1 MSAPGESWPRR
12 FAVPLAATLG
22 YAWAVLV
29 ALLAIDAL
37 QAERAAR
44 EQARFGN
51 ALAEQ
56 LAARAEEPLL
66 RQDRVGLG
74 VAANQA
80 AARAEVRQVAIHT
93 MDGRPFVVAGE
104 PPGPDATAFVQ
115 PVVVA
120 DEATAEVR
128 VALNADAFARP
139 FAHTLAIAWP
149 YLTAG
154 LAITLLAAFGG
165 PRVFTWWS
173 GVTPAPPPAPE
184 TATPPAPEPLAPTP
198 GTTLV
203 VANLFADAASSSVA
217 PDALAAAANLADHIA
232 RVYDADI
239 APLPSTGCAL
249 LFRDDAGADRP
260 FNAVCATLLLRRLL
274 EHWQTTEAP
283 FGDAE
288 HLFRYAVEHFDAP
301 APAPPEFPKSEAA
314 SDVLLL
320 SSLAHN
326 GEIVIGQ
333 AALAALAGTERVH
346 VDPLEN
352 PAAAALATSATPGGI
367 LRDVAPDYQPLLD
380 AQARE
385 IATAAG
391 FESAQPGNDVE

>member
-1 MSAPGESWPRR
+1 MSEPAESWPRR

-22 YAWAVLV
+22 YACAVFV
-29 ALLAIDAL
+29 ALLAMEAL

-44 EQARFGN
+44 EQSRFGN

-139 FAHTLAIAWP
+139 FTHTLVIAWP
-149 YLTAG
+149 FFTAG
-154 LAITLLAAFGG
+154 LAITLLAAIGG
-165 PRVFTWWS
+165 PRVFAWRR
-173 GVTPAPPPAPE
+173 GVTAAPPAPE
-184 TATPPAPEPLAPTP
+184 TAAPPAPEPHAPTP
-198 GTTLV
+198 GTTLI
-203 VANLFADAASSSVA
+203 VANLFADAPSPNDA

-232 RVYDADI
+232 RVYDADV
-239 APLPSTGCAL
+239 ALLPSTGCAL
-249 LFRDDAGADRP
+249 LFGDDAGADRP

-274 EHWQTTEAP
+274 EHWQMAEVPPTAS
-283 FGDAE
+283 E
-288 HLFRYAVEHFDAP
+288 HLFRYAVEHFAAP
-301 APAPPEFPKSEAA
+301 VPAPPELPKSEAA

-320 SSLAHN
+320 SSLVHN

-333 AALAALAGTERVH
+333 AILDALEGPERIH

-367 LRDVAPDYQPLLD
+367 LRGVATDYQPLLD

>member
-1 MSAPGESWPRR
+1 MSEPAESWPWR

-22 YAWAVLV
+22 YACAVFV
-29 ALLAIDAL
+29 AALAYSAL
-37 QAERAAR
+37 EAERAAR

-115 PVVVA
+115 SVVVA

-149 YLTAG
+149 FLAAG

-165 PRVFTWWS
+165 PRVFARWR
-173 GVTPAPPPAPE
+173 GVTAAPPAPE
-184 TATPPAPEPLAPTP
+184 TAAPPAPAPPAPTP
-198 GTTLV
+198 GATFV
-203 VANLFADAASSSVA
+203 VANLFADAPSTSDA

-232 RVYDADI
+232 RMYDADV
-239 APLPSTGCAL
+239 APLPSTGHAL

-260 FNAVCATLLLRRLL
+260 FNAVCAALLLRRSL
-274 EHWQTTEAP
+274 EHWQMATAP
-283 FGDAE
+283 PSASE
-288 HLFRYAVEHFDAP
+288 HLFRYAVEHFATPVP
-301 APAPPEFPKSEAA
+301 AAAELPKSEAA

-320 SSLAHN
+320 SSFAHN

-333 AALAALAGTERVH
+333 AAVDALAGTERVH

-367 LRDVAPDYQPLLD
+367 LRGVAPDYQPLLD

-385 IATAAG
+385 IAAAVG